1 MVVAKTTEIYTHVSK
16 KSLANVK
23 SPLDRILDN
32 NKLINSNIENS
43 PYMRNKNIVPLLK
56 RCASLKLLDKV

>member
-1 MVVAKTTEIYTHVSK
+1 VSK
-16 KSLANVK
+16 KTLANVK
-23 SPLDRILDN
+23 GPLDRILDN

-56 RCASLKLLDKV
+56 R

>member
-1 MVVAKTTEIYTHVSK
+1 MVVAKTTEIYTHVSQR
-16 KSLANVK
+16 SLANVK

-56 RCASLKLLDKV
+56 RYSTYF